1 MKTRVVLADDHLLI
15 LAALRALLDRQPDI
29 EVVGE
34 AANGA
39 ELLEVAAAQVPDV
52 VVMDIAMPVMNGVDV
67 ARRLAVAH
75 PGVRILVLSAH
86 ADKRYVLGMLGAGAK
101 GYLVKA
107 AAGDELPR
115 AIRAVAAGDMY
126 LSREVSDAVTEG
138 LRQSVG
144 PARKS
149 GRILGPRE
157 LQVLTL
163 LAGGKT
169 SRAIAADLHI
179 SPATVEVHR
188 RNIMRKLD
196 LHSVAELTRYAIREG
211 LAEP

>member
-39 ELLEVAAAQVPDV
+39 ELLDVVAAQVPDV
-52 VVMDIAMPVMNGVDV
+52 VVMDIAMPVLNGVEV
-67 ARRLAVAH
+67 AKRLGAAH
-75 PGVRILVLSAH
+75 PGVRMLVLSAH

-126 LSREVSDAVTEG
+126 LSGEVSDAVTEG
-138 LRQSVG
+138 LRQSGG

-149 GRILGPRE
+149 GGLLGPRE

-169 SRAIAADLHI
+169 SRVIAAELHI